1 MGFKQSLIDECLFYK
16 GSILFVLY
24 TDDSIL
30 TGPDSSEL
38 DQTIQRMIE
47 AGLNITVEGNISD
60 FLGVQIQREGDV
72 FHLSQ
77 PHLISDILTEL
88 RLNDEN
94 TVTKSTPTASS
105 KQLLRH
111 LDSKPFDAH
120 FDYRKIIG
128 KLNYLEKCSRPDI
141 SCAVHQA
148 ARFVADPRFE
158 HGKAIKWLGRYL
170 KGNKDKG
177 IYYRPDL
184 SQGFQVYV
192 DASFAGNWDPN
203 VASWDSDTARSRTGY
218 VIFYAGCPI
227 VWASKM
233 QSEIA
238 LSATES
244 EYLAISTAMREVLP
258 IIELLKEMA
267 KCLTVLQY
275 KPPILHCSVFEDN
288 TGAVEI
294 SKGAK
299 TPLLRPRTKHIN
311 VKYHHFRTKVL
322 KGDIEIS
329 HISTKDM
336 LADLLTK
343 GVNQAT
349 LESLRPKLM
358 GW

>member
-1 MGFKQSLIDECLFYK
+1 M
-16 GSILFVLY
+16 
-24 TDDSIL
+24 
-30 TGPDSSEL
+30 
-38 DQTIQRMIE
+38 ME

-60 FLGVQIQREGDV
+60 FLGVQIQREGDA

-94 TVTKSTPTASS
+94 TVTKSTPIASS

-111 LDSKPFDAH
+111 VDSPPFDAH
-120 FDYRKIIG
+120 FDYRRIIG

-158 HGKAIKWLGRYL
+158 HGKAVKWLGRYL

-177 IYYRPDL
+177 IYYQPDL

-192 DASFAGNWDPN
+192 DASFAGNWDPT

-218 VIFYAGCPI
+218 IIFYAACPN

-258 IIELLKEMA
+258 IIDLLKEMA
-267 KCLTVLQY
+267 ECVTILRH
-275 KPPILHCSVFEDN
+275 KPPILHCRVFEDN
-288 TGAVEI
+288 SGAVEI
-294 SKGAK
+294 AKGVK
-299 TPLLRPRTKHIN
+299 SPLLRPRTKHIN

-322 KGDIEIS
+322 SGDIEINQ
-329 HISTKDM
+329 ISTKDM